1 MMTCI
6 RTPLAAAAL
15 AIALAIPL
23 AIPLHAQGQPA
34 VPAVAA
40 LSTAERAELVRQ
52 AQAAIA
58 SIDDID
64 ALMRLLPPEI
74 FKIFER
80 SAFEQQSRAAMTQLK
95 AAGFLIVK
103 AEFDEPTTPYRAGRA
118 IICFAPYTL
127 LMQIKGRLFRSRTY
141 FLAVR
146 SIDGGDWKFVDGAGL
161 EKHREW
167 LWTMFPELPRD
178 IRFPEWRQE
187 EIKS

>member
-1 MMTCI
+1 A
-6 RTPLAAAAL
+6 RFVSPLAL
-15 AIALAIPL
+15 
-23 AIPLHAQGQPA
+23 PLHAQGQPA
-34 VPAVAA
+34 APPVAA

-103 AEFDEPTTPYRAGRA
+103 ATFHEPSTPYRAGRA
-118 IICFAPYTL
+118 
-127 LMQIKGRLFRSRTY
+127 
-141 FLAVR
+141 
-146 SIDGGDWKFVDGAGL
+146 
-161 EKHREW
+161 
-167 LWTMFPELPRD
+167 
-178 IRFPEWRQE
+178 
-187 EIKS
+187 